1 MSLVKTELH
10 RQQYGSGSPPDES
23 VITLAIVGLIVIV
36 TIIGEGLVALIQQ
49 LQSFIHAF
57 NHAPKTQAK
66 LLPASVTL
74 QQALP
79 AAEATPLAGQPA
91 GAPGKPKRRRGRPR
105 KLKADPAQG
114 GLLIT

>member
-1 MSLVKTELH
+1 MSLIKTELH
-10 RQQYGSGSPPDES
+10 KQLYDSSSEES

-36 TIIGEGLVALIQQ
+36 TIIGEGLVALVQQ

-57 NHAPKTQAK
+57 NNDPKTQAK

-79 AAEATPLAGQPA
+79 AAEATPLAGPPA
-91 GAPGKPKRRRGRPR
+91 GAPGKPKRKRGRPR
-105 KLKADPAQG
+105 KLKAEPADSG
-114 GLLIT
+114 VLITP

>member
-1 MSLVKTELH
+1 MSLIKQELY
-10 RQQYGSGSPPDES
+10 RQQNAPPEES
-23 VITLAIVGLIVIV
+23 VITLAIVAVIVIV
-36 TIIGEGLVALIQQ
+36 TIIGEGLVALVQT
-49 LQSFIHAF
+49 LQSLVH
-57 NHAPKTQAK
+57 NYNNAPQTQAK

-79 AAEATPLAGQPA
+79 ATEAPSLAGQPA
-91 GAPGKPKRRRGRPR
+91 GAPGKPKRKRGRPR